1 MKSYNTNMFDSIKNA
16 LDKAKNKASSG
27 SAYRNLLQMEPNK
40 TYTVRFLP
48 NIKNP
53 EETILHYFHHGWNSI
68 ATGQYASVVSPSTWG
83 DRCPVSELYFKVL
96 RDGTD
101 EEKERA
107 KANLRRKEN
116 WLVNV
121 YVVND
126 PARPENN
133 GTVKVLRY
141 GKQLDKIIQS
151 AINGDDANEFGA
163 RIFDLSPE
171 GCNFRIKVE
180 LVSDKP
186 GAPKYPTYTASKF
199 LNPSAIDGLEESK
212 YEEIYNSILD
222 LNTFVERKSVEELK
236 SFINEHYY
244 GTETENAEDGT
255 PEAPDVIPGQEEDVP
270 YESTPK
276 PAAKTPAAAA
286 PTAKVPAKAAVVEA
300 TAKVAATDNDS
311 KVLDILNGLDNL

>member
-1 MKSYNTNMFDSIKNA
+1 MKPYDSNMFESIKNA
-16 LDKAKNKASSG
+16 LDKTKTKSSEG
-27 SAYRNLLQMEPNK
+27 SAYRNLLQMEPSDK
-40 TYTVRFLP
+40 PYVVRLLP

-68 ATGQYASVVSPSTWG
+68 STGKYASVTSPSTWG

-96 RDGTD
+96 RDGTN

-126 PARPENN
+126 PKKPENN
-133 GTVKVLRY
+133 GTIKVLRY
-141 GKQLDKIIQS
+141 ERQLDKIIQA
-151 AINGDDANEFGA
+151 AIAGDDADEFGA
-163 RIFDLSPE
+163 KIFDLSEE
-171 GCNFRIKVE
+171 GCNLRIKVE

-199 LNPSAIDGLEESK
+199 LNPSAIEGLDESK
-212 YEEIYNSILD
+212 IQETYNSIFD
-222 LNTFVERKSVEELK
+222 LNTFVDRKSTDEIKAFIDEHYFGKAEAETEVATAPVVEE
-236 SFINEHYY
+236 
-244 GTETENAEDGT
+244 
-255 PEAPDVIPGQEEDVP
+255 EEDVP
-270 YESTPK
+270 YD
-276 PAAKTPAAAA
+276 TPAPKAA
-286 PTAKVPAKAAVVEA
+286 PAKSVAVA
-300 TAKVAATDNDS
+300 SNDD

>member
-1 MKSYNTNMFDSIKNA
+1 MKSYNTNMFESIKNA
-16 LDKAKNKASSG
+16 LDKAKTKNSSG

-68 ATGQYASVVSPSTWG
+68 STGQYSSVTSPSTWG
-83 DRCPVSELYFKVL
+83 ERCPVSELYFKVL

-126 PARPENN
+126 PSKPENN

-151 AINGDDANEFGA
+151 AINGDDAEEFGA

-171 GCNFRIKVE
+171 GCSFRIKVE

-199 LNPSAIDGLEESK
+199 LNPSAIEGLDESK
-212 YEEIYNSILD
+212 IQEIYENIHD
-222 LNTFVERKSVEELK
+222 LNAFVDRKSAEDIK
-236 SFINEHYY
+236 SFIDEHYF
-244 GTETENAEDGT
+244 GKEDEGDVEDGT
-255 PEAPDVIPGQEEDVP
+255 PAVPDNIPGEEEDVP
-270 YESTPK
+270 YE
-276 PAAKTPAAAA
+276 A
-286 PTAKVPAKAAVVEA
+286 PV
-300 TAKVAATDNDS
+300 AKVAAKPAPVKAAAPAPKQEAVADNDS
-311 KVLDILNGLDNL
+311 KVLDILNGLDKL

>member
-1 MKSYNTNMFDSIKNA
+1 MKPYNSNMFESIKNA
-16 LDKAKNKASSG
+16 LDKSKNKTNGSSV
-27 SAYRNLLQMEPNK
+27 YRNLLQLEPNEK
-40 TYTVRFLP
+40 PYTVRLLP

-53 EETILHYFHHGWNSI
+53 EETILHYYHHGWNSI
-68 ATGQYASVVSPSTWG
+68 ATGQYASITSPSTWG

-101 EEKERA
+101 AEKERA

-126 PARPENN
+126 PKKPENN
-133 GTVKVLRY
+133 GTIKVLRY

-151 AINGDDANEFGA
+151 AINGDDAEEFGA

-171 GCNFRIKVE
+171 GCSLRIKVE

-199 LNPSAIDGLEESK
+199 LNAAAIEGLDDEARIQEL
-212 YEEIYNSILD
+212 YNNIYD
-222 LNTFVERKSVEELK
+222 LNTFVERKSNEEIK
-236 SFINEHYY
+236 SFIDTHYY
-244 GTETENAEDGT
+244 GNAEA
-255 PEAPDVIPGQEEDVP
+255 APVAAPVAEEEEDVP
-270 YESTPK
+270 YEAPAPKVVVK
-276 PAAKTPAAAA
+276 PAAKAES
-286 PTAKVPAKAAVVEA
+286 TAS
-300 TAKVAATDNDS
+300 NDD
-311 KVLDILNGLDNL
+311 KVLDILNGLDNI

>member
-1 MKSYNTNMFDSIKNA
+1 MKPYNSNMFESIKNA
-16 LDKAKNKASSG
+16 LDKTKTKSSEG
-27 SAYRNLLQMEPNK
+27 SAYRNLLQMEPSDK
-40 TYTVRFLP
+40 PYVVRLLP

-68 ATGQYASVVSPSTWG
+68 STGKYASVTSPSTWG

-96 RDGTD
+96 RDGTN

-126 PARPENN
+126 PKKPENN
-133 GTVKVLRY
+133 GTIKVLRY
-141 GKQLDKIIQS
+141 GRQLDKIIQA
-151 AINGDDANEFGA
+151 AIAGDDADEFGA
-163 RIFDLSPE
+163 KIFDLSEE
-171 GCNFRIKVE
+171 GCNLRIKVE

-199 LNPSAIDGLEESK
+199 LNPSAIEGLDESK
-212 YEEIYNSILD
+212 IQETYNSIFD
-222 LNTFVERKSVEELK
+222 LNTFVDRKSTDEIKAFIDEHYFGKAEAETEVATAPVVEE
-236 SFINEHYY
+236 
-244 GTETENAEDGT
+244 
-255 PEAPDVIPGQEEDVP
+255 EEDVP
-270 YESTPK
+270 YD
-276 PAAKTPAAAA
+276 TPAPKAA
-286 PTAKVPAKAAVVEA
+286 PAKSVAVA
-300 TAKVAATDNDS
+300 SNDD

>member
-1 MKSYNTNMFDSIKNA
+1 MKPYNSNMFDSIKNA
-16 LDKAKNKASSG
+16 LDKAKNKTGSN
-27 SAYRNLLQMEPNK
+27 SAYRNLLQLEAGDKP
-40 TYTVRFLP
+40 YVVRLLP

-68 ATGQYASVVSPSTWG
+68 NTGQYANVVSPSTWG
-83 DRCPVSELYFKVL
+83 DRCPVSELYFKIL

-101 EEKERA
+101 AEKERA

-126 PARPENN
+126 PKKPENN
-133 GTVKVLRY
+133 GTIKVLRY

-151 AINGDDANEFGA
+151 AINGDDAEEFGS

-171 GCNFRIKVE
+171 GCNLRIKVE

-199 LNPSAIDGLEESK
+199 LSPSAIEGLDEDKIS
-212 YEEIYNSILD
+212 EIYGSIID
-222 LNTFVERKSVEELK
+222 LNTLVDRKSSEEIK
-236 SFINEHYY
+236 TFINEHYY
-244 GTETENAEDGT
+244 NNDTEENTGDVEEPDDI
-255 PEAPDVIPGQEEDVP
+255 PYDEPAPKAVTKTAPP
-270 YESTPK
+270 ATKPATK
-276 PAAKTPAAAA
+276 PAAVKQEP
-286 PTAKVPAKAAVVEA
+286 
-300 TAKVAATDNDS
+300 ATDNDS
-311 KVLDILNGLDNL
+311 KVLDILNGLDNLT

>member
-16 LDKAKNKASSG
+16 LDKAKNKTSG
-27 SAYRNLLQMEPNK
+27 SSVYRNLLQMEPNK

-68 ATGQYASVVSPSTWG
+68 ATGQYVSVTSPSTWG

-121 YVVND
+121 FVVND
-126 PARPENN
+126 PSKPENN
-133 GTVKVLRY
+133 GTIKVLRY

-151 AINGDDANEFGA
+151 AINGDDAEEFGA

-171 GCNFRIKVE
+171 GCSFRIKVE

-199 LNPSAIDGLEESK
+199 LNPSAIEGLDESK
-212 YEEIYNSILD
+212 IEDTYNSILD
-222 LNTFVERKSVEELK
+222 LNAFLERKSVEDIK
-236 SFINEHYY
+236 TFINEHYY
-244 GTETENAEDGT
+244 GNEEVADGT
-255 PEAPDVIPGQEEDVP
+255 PEAPDEVPGDKEEDDDVP
-270 YESTPK
+270 YE
-276 PAAKTPAAAA
+276 A
-286 PTAKVPAKAAVVEA
+286 PAKAPAKPVAEAAPVKASTKTTAVV
-300 TAKVAATDNDS
+300 DNDS
-311 KVLDILNGLDNL
+311 KVLDILNGLDKL